1 MVQDVVSK
9 CARSAAELEDFNVQE
24 MNTDITDD
32 CSAVEQRS

>member
-9 CARSAAELEDFNVQE
+9 CARSAAQLEDFNVQ